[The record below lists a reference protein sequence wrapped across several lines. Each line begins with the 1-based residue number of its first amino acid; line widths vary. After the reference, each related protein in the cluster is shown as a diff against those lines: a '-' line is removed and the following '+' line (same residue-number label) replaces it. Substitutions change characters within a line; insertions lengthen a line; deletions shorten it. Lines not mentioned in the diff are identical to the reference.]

1 MLLAVQFDAVRL
13 ELLMPQEISLTNLYP
28 YSAVVLVEST
38 FANGTRSIGTGTL
51 VGRNDVLTASHV
63 IYSPELGGYATS
75 IRVTPGADYNGA
87 LQRLES
93 APFGTFQAQVSKSWP
108 DKAFADTDNHAMS
121 FSEVPWDVALLGLST
136 SIGLDLGWFGMDP
149 GANVTQEAFELGYP
163 NSGNGLMFGPSIAN
177 SSNGVSIFTYAN
189 QGSAMLGPGSSGGP
203 LYLKNGA
210 LPSII
215 GVKSAGNS
223 VVNYWAD
230 IGFLYDEIRSAM
242 TENDVLVG
250 GVSIITGDA
259 KPNVL
264 QASIVSEQVDAGS
277 GIDVISYSG
286 KRSDYKISL
295 TGNSEVNVVG
305 QGGAVDADTLLN
317 VERLHFSDTKLAV
330 DTALTQS
337 AGKAALL
344 LGVVLPGNLFL
355 DVSKQQLMGTV
366 IDLFDQGYTL
376 QSLSGAILRLPIWDV
391 LTSNVTP
398 NVSDIASYLVNNV
411 YAGLADQ
418 GEINN
423 ATAAMASENTA
434 TQGAYLASLVMSEAS
449 QSHIG
454 LVGIQ
459 ASGLVYA

>member
-1 MLLAVQFDAVRL
+1 MT
-13 ELLMPQEISLTNLYP
+13 QEVNSTKLYP

-63 IYSPELGGYATS
+63 IYSPELGGYATR

-93 APFGTFQAQVSKSWP
+93 APFGTFQARVSKAWP

-121 FSEVPWDVALLGLST
+121 LSEVPWDIALLGLST
-136 SIGLDLGWFGMDP
+136 AIGLDLGWFGMNPD
-149 GANVTQEAFELGYP
+149 ANVTQEAFELGYP
-163 NSGNGLMFGPSIAN
+163 NTGSGLMFGSSLAN

-203 LYLKNGA
+203 LYIENDA

-223 VVNYWAD
+223 EINYWAD

-242 TENDVLVG
+242 SENDVLVG
-250 GVSIITGDA
+250 GISIVNGDA
-259 KPNVL
+259 RPNFL
-264 QASIVSEQVDAGS
+264 QASTVSVQIDAGV
-277 GIDVISYSG
+277 GIDVVSYGG
-286 KRSDYKISL
+286 KRSEYKISF
-295 TGNSEVNVVG
+295 TGNAEVNVIS
-305 QGGAVDADTLLN
+305 QGRNVDADTLVN
-317 VERLHFSDTKLAV
+317 VERIHFSDTKLAV
-330 DTALTQS
+330 DTAPTQS

-344 LGVVLPGNLFL
+344 LGAVLPGKLAL
-355 DVSKQQLMGTV
+355 DASKQQLMGTV

-376 QSLSGAILRLPIWDV
+376 QSLSGAILKLPIWDV
-391 LTSNVTP
+391 LTGK
-398 NVSDIASYLVNNV
+398 VSPKVADIASYLVGNI

-418 GEINN
+418 GAIHDAEV
-423 ATAAMASENTA
+423 AMASENTA
-434 TQGAYLASLVMSEAS
+434 TQGVYLASLVISEAN
-449 QSHIG
+449 QGHIG

-459 ASGLVYA
+459 ASGLVYG